1 MKPYSSYK
9 DSGVEWI
16 GDIPSH
22 WDKPKLKQNII
33 PEISIDEPILI
44 TLTPDALIAVISLF
58 FWRLP
63 SVKTVEIKR
72 KQVIK
77 IFRIIFNPKA

>member
-22 WDKPKLKQNII
+22 WDKPKLKHNKAGTLSMANAGPATNGSQFFITHG
-33 PEISIDEPILI
+33 PTDWLLSLI
-44 TLTPDALIAVISLF
+44 HI
-58 FWRLP
+58 
-63 SVKTVEIKR
+63 
-72 KQVIK
+72 
-77 IFRIIFNPKA
+77 